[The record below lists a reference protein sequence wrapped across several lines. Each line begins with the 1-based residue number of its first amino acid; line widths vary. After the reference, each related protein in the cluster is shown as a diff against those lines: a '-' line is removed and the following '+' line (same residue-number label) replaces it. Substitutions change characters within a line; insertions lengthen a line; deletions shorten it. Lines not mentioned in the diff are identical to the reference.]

1 VIGPTS
7 QLVDV
12 AFAVCTALDRVGIR
26 VILVGGSAATF
37 YTGDYQSRDVD
48 FVLTLYPRG
57 ADARGAIEA
66 LGFRPEGQHYAHPDS
81 VYTVDLLGGPPGIG
95 DDLVTTWHTARR
107 DEEVLYV
114 YSRTD
119 CVRDR
124 LAAYYHWVDRS
135 SLRVALLV
143 AKSGP
148 IDLAA
153 IESWSE
159 REGARAKFDEFSRAL
174 QGDPI

>member
-12 AFAVCTALDRVGIR
+12 AFAVCTALDSVGVR
-26 VILVGGSAATF
+26 AILVGGSAATF
-37 YTGDYQSRDVD
+37 YTGSYQSHDVD
-48 FVLTLYPRG
+48 FVVSFYPRG
-57 ADARGAIEA
+57 TDARGAIEA
-66 LGFRPEGQHYAHPDS
+66 LGFHLVGQHYAHPES
-81 VYTVDLLGGPPGIG
+81 SYTVDLLGGPAGIG

-107 DEEVLYV
+107 AGEILHV

-124 LAAYYHWVDRS
+124 LAAYYHWADRS

-143 AKSGP
+143 AGSGP
-148 IDLAA
+148 IDLEA

-159 REGARAKFDEFSRAL
+159 REGSRTKFEEFDAAL
-174 QGDPI
+174 NGGPI